1 MPAAQ
6 LREPAAG
13 AAPLQAYGAVRSCVR
28 GRGSPV
34 FCFLY
39 RGGRRFGEHRD
50 GFTFTGLELELEAAG
65 LTAARRG
72 VNDGASESSSSSP
85 ECLQRPCLVP
95 SSRRQDQVH
104 AAEPLKEPFPGL
116 LHGVGKPAV
125 VRLRR
130 AAVVK
135 KPCAGGRV
143 KKPCCLSDWPRRLG
157 CSSVIPLVPWNIML
171 RLLVR
176 GGEGAAAAAAAGAA
190 GVGRLGTRVV
200 RRRRRRA
207 ALEVDELGGDRHAGG
222 AAES

>member
-1 MPAAQ
+1 VEWLQQEVSSDTRLIKPSSSSSTLSIHSSILPSFLLLGASSHGGPAVGAVGAGPQPALQAGGVEDVPAAQ

-95 SSRRQDQVH
+95 ASNGREHTQH
-104 AAEPLKEPFPGL
+104 A
-116 LHGVGKPAV
+116 
-125 VRLRR
+125 
-130 AAVVK
+130 
-135 KPCAGGRV
+135 
-143 KKPCCLSDWPRRLG
+143 
-157 CSSVIPLVPWNIML
+157 
-171 RLLVR
+171 
-176 GGEGAAAAAAAGAA
+176 
-190 GVGRLGTRVV
+190 
-200 RRRRRRA
+200 
-207 ALEVDELGGDRHAGG
+207 
-222 AAES
+222 